1 MLTFILS
8 VILGFYLLGW
18 IGRIMLRSWIRKKQ
32 REFEENG
39 GPAGGFYRTYTWG
52 TGARNAQQKPKP
64 EGDITI
70 NRTKASVKKVNSD
83 IGDYVEYEE
92 YRETTEIDIEDE
104 EKQKDNN

>member
-18 IGRIMLRSWIRKKQ
+18 ISRIMLRSWLRKKQ
-32 REFEENG
+32 REFQENG
-39 GPAGGFYRTYTWG
+39 GQTGGFYRTYTWG
-52 TGARNAQQKPKP
+52 TGTRNAEQKPKH

-70 NRTKASVKKVNSD
+70 KQTKANVKKVNSN

-92 YRETTEIDIEDE
+92 YKETTEINIEDE
-104 EKQKDNN
+104 KK